1 MSTKRKNAPRTNLPG
16 RSPETP
22 PAPSLS
28 ASAPTESAA
37 NPSNPPQRPE
47 MAANGREIEIS
58 ELTFR
63 QQSALPAVAVSRTLA
78 EAARDSGVAE
88 RTLRRWLQDP
98 SYRDQLDRLRAESY
112 DLARSQLQAAVPQ
125 LISIVAEIAV
135 EAQDPALRLRAA
147 RYLVTHGAKL
157 NEFDRLHSRLQDLED
172 SVRHAPGA
180 ASPA

>member
-1 MSTKRKNAPRTNLPG
+1 MSKNRRN
-16 RSPETP
+16 

-28 ASAPTESAA
+28 ASAPTAESAT

-47 MAANGREIEIS
+47 TAAYGREFEIS
-58 ELTFR
+58 ELTFH
-63 QQSALPAVAVSRTLA
+63 QQSALPTVAVSRTLA
-78 EAARDSGVAE
+78 QAARDSGVAE

-98 SYRDQLDRLRAESY
+98 SFRDQLDRLRAEAY

-135 EAQDPALRLRAA
+135 EAEDPAVRLRAA

-157 NEFDRLHSRLQDLED
+157 NEVDRLHSRLRGLED
-172 SVRHAPGA
+172 SVRQALSV